1 MEPNPTLTNEKE
13 LHMSTFFLK
22 LLAILSMTIDHFAA
36 IIGQYGLTILFPSAS
51 KAVTSWAIQIMRA
64 IGRLAFPLF
73 AFQIA
78 EGARKTRSMPR
89 YIGRLA
95 LFAVIS
101 EPFFYFAFSVMPPSI
116 SGLLTNLSRLNL
128 TNVFFT
134 LSIGAIAIYGYQ
146 WIEKKAPERKLLLFL
161 PFFLLCL
168 FAAGCIGSDYS
179 YNGVLLIV
187 ALYLA
192 KSRKQQAAV
201 ILLWSLYLYIL
212 MQGIGNWNQVWTG
225 PILNCLCAAS
235 VGLLIQR
242 YNGKRGKSAKWFFYL
257 YYPAHLL
264 LLTILDAL
272 IKNA

>member
-1 MEPNPTLTNEKE
+1 
-13 LHMSTFFLK
+13 MSTFSLK
-22 LLAILSMTIDHFAA
+22 LLAILAMTVDHFAA
-36 IIGQYGLTILFPSAS
+36 IVGQYGLLILFPSAS
-51 KAVTSWAIQIMRA
+51 RTVTSWAIQIMRA
-64 IGRLAFPLF
+64 IGRIAFPLF

-89 YIGRLA
+89 YIGRLE

-116 SGLLTNLSRLNL
+116 AGLLSDLSRLNL

-134 LSIGAIAIYGYQ
+134 LALGAIAIYGYQ
-146 WIEKKAPERKLLLFL
+146 YMEKKAPKRKLLLFL

-168 FAAGCIGSDYS
+168 FVAAYIGSDYS

-192 KSRKQQAAV
+192 KSRKQQAAA
-201 ILLWSLYLYIL
+201 ILLWSVYLYIL
-212 MQGIGNWNQVWTG
+212 MQGIGNWSQVWTG

-235 VGLLIQR
+235 TGLLIQR
-242 YNGKRGKSAKWFFYL
+242 YNGKRGKPSKWFFYL

-264 LLTILDAL
+264 ILTILDSF